1 MVTEANF
8 TERREHKRYRVKEGA
23 FIVNCGKSG
32 LITDISE
39 GGLTF
44 RYVDRKRWS
53 DEPCELDIVF
63 DADDF
68 YLDRVPCK
76 TVSDLDASSA
86 LPDNAKVIKRHS
98 IQFGELTPSQKTLLA
113 YFIENHTDGELLPDI
128 AA

>member
-1 MVTEANF
+1 MVTGEELI
-8 TERREHKRYRVKEGA
+8 ERREHKRYRVKEGA

-44 RYVDRKRWS
+44 RYVDRKAWTGN
-53 DEPCELDIVF
+53 PCELNIVF

-68 YLDRVPCK
+68 YLDKIPCK
-76 TVSDLDASSA
+76 TVSDFVTSSA
-86 LPDNAKVIKRHS
+86 LPDKAKVIKQQS
-98 IQFGELTPSQKTLLA
+98 IRFGELTPNQKSMLD
-113 YFIENHTDGELLPDI
+113 YFIENHTEGELQTDL